1 MAVIFFHLAMWLTMA
16 VTFSL
21 PALLPFAYLAVGF
34 LVAPAAY
41 YAMIGKQVPLT
52 HAVRQVMID
61 DGLGAY
67 QREVGTRKTNGDFND
82 SHNHVGNKYEENECA
97 PAGNLTK
104 SKYCFWNPTR
114 MTNALRAQL
123 FFKRLNAYA
132 VFSVLA
138 CAVILMP
145 LYLGE
150 GYNQVLQRVVVA
162 SCSSGCSSG
171 CLASGSC
178 SSYGPP
184 TCRSQ
189 ARSHTRCRSSFC
201 RSSMSRT
208 STGKG

>member
-1 MAVIFFHLAMWLTMA
+1 MAVIFLHLAMWLAMA

-34 LVAPAAY
+34 VVAPAAY
-41 YAMIGKQVPLT
+41 YAMVVKQVLLT

-67 QREVGTRKTNGDFND
+67 QREVGMRKTNGDFSD

-104 SKYCFWNPTR
+104 SKYCFWDPTR

-132 VFSVLA
+132 VFSMLA

-150 GYNQVLQRVVVA
+150 GYTQVLERAVVA
-162 SCSSGCSSG
+162 SVPS
-171 CLASGSC
+171 L
-178 SSYGPP
+178 
-184 TCRSQ
+184 
-189 ARSHTRCRSSFC
+189 
-201 RSSMSRT
+201 
-208 STGKG
+208 

>member
-1 MAVIFFHLAMWLTMA
+1 MAVLFLHLAMWLAMT

-21 PALLPFAYLAVGF
+21 PALLPFTYLAVGF

-67 QREVGTRKTNGDFND
+67 QREVGDFSD

-97 PAGNLTK
+97 PAGNSTK
-104 SKYCFWNPTR
+104 SKCCFWNPTR
-114 MTNALRAQL
+114 MTNTLRAQF

-132 VFSVLA
+132 VSMLA

-150 GYNQVLQRVVVA
+150 GYVRVLERAAAAAVPSLQFWLPRFRLSLFSWPSDLPFPSQVAHALSIIFLSIEHV
-162 SCSSGCSSG
+162 
-171 CLASGSC
+171 
-178 SSYGPP
+178 
-184 TCRSQ
+184 
-189 ARSHTRCRSSFC
+189 
-201 RSSMSRT
+201 
-208 STGKG
+208 